1 MKKILLIAL
10 LLISASH
17 LFAQTELT
25 LTNESSVNSQ
35 IVADRAGGNPADVYI
50 APSGSILYWDATLQ
64 VDFDL
69 VIRGEST
76 EWIGRQTS
84 PAVFVPI
91 PDAGGV
97 LFTFAQV
104 TAGSITLENILMSG
118 QNSVSPTEVIGNFI
132 TEVGA
137 TEVILDNCA
146 FVDLDGNVV
155 QTDSSPDL
163 VSVTNCM
170 MINSHNL
177 RDRPWGGHFGRF
189 NVAPTLLIMENNTY
203 VNHGRLLG
211 NGGNF
216 YESDLIENHITS
228 VNCQTNAQNL
238 HWKQGL
244 MANNIFYNWSWL
256 GRQPSDV
263 AYNYSITTFETY
275 ADLAL
280 DSVSLYFGR
289 NLLYR
294 DPAIKEYYDNE
305 LAGYNVTPYITWN
318 DDVDTTITE
327 DDNFTIGKNY
337 WDIDPGFVTPTDN
350 LDKMMGWL
358 SNHYDSLVTEWVDW
372 RSPSPVTY
380 DANGQPVVSW
390 PPAFDLSYTQENML
404 VGGTDG
410 LPMGD
415 LNWFPDKKATYDA
428 NRESYI
434 AALVDSITM
443 ATALYIPGDS
453 LSERITLEDLTAVE
467 TYSKDVPNQYYL
479 SSNYPNPFNPSTT
492 IRFGLPEQSKVT
504 LSVFNILGQKVF
516 EMTEKSLAAGV
527 HSYNFNANA
536 LSSGIYVYTIH
547 ATGTNGKNFDQS
559 KKMMLLK

>member
-17 LFAQTELT
+17 LFAQTELI
-25 LTNESSVNSQ
+25 LTNTSSVNSQ
-35 IVADRAGGNPADVYI
+35 IIADRAGGSPADVYI

-69 VIRGEST
+69 VIRGENT

-84 PAVFVPI
+84 PAVFVPL
-91 PDAGGV
+91 PDAAGA
-97 LFTFAQV
+97 LFAFAAV
-104 TAGSITLENILMSG
+104 NAGSITLENILMSG
-118 QNSVSPTEVIGNFI
+118 QNSVNSTEVIGNFI
-132 TEVGA
+132 GETGA

-170 MINSHNL
+170 MINSHSL

-189 NVAPTLLIMENNTY
+189 NITAALTIMENNTY

-256 GRQPSDV
+256 GRTPADV
-263 AYNYSITTFETY
+263 AYNYSFTTFEFY
-275 ADLAL
+275 AGLAL
-280 DSVSLYFGR
+280 DSVSLYVGR

-294 DPAIKEYYDNE
+294 DPAIKAYYDNE
-305 LAGYNVTPYITWN
+305 LAGYNVMPYIVWN
-318 DDVDTTITE
+318 ESVDTTITE

-337 WDIDPGFVTPTDN
+337 WDIDPMFTTPTDN
-350 LDKMMGWL
+350 LDKMFGWL

-380 DANGQPVVSW
+380 DANGQPVLSW
-390 PPAFDLSYTQENML
+390 PPAFDLTYANEALQKA
-404 VGGTDG
+404 GTDG
-410 LPMGD
+410 LPVGD
-415 LNWFPDKKATYDA
+415 LNWFPDAKADYEA
-428 NRESYI
+428 NRAQYI
-434 AALVDSITM
+434 AALQDSITS
-443 ATALYIPGDS
+443 ATSLYIPGDS
-453 LSERITLEDLTAVE
+453 LSGRITEITSVRQSDAIAKE
-467 TYSKDVPNQYYL
+467 YNL
-479 SSNYPNPFNPSTT
+479 SRNYPNPFNPSTN
-492 IRFGLPEQSKVT
+492 IKFSIPKSDIVT
-504 LSVFNILGQKVF
+504 LKVYNVLGQEVATLINR
-516 EMTEKSLAAGV
+516 ELAAG
-527 HSYNFNANA
+527 SYKVDFNASQ
-536 LSSGIYVYTIH
+536 LSSGVYFYTIKTGSFT
-547 ATGTNGKNFDQS
+547 AT